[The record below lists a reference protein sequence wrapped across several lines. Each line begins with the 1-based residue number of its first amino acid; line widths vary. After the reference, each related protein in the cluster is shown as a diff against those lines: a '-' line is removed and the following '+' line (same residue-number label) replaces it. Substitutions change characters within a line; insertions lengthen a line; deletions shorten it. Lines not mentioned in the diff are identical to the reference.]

1 ARHVP
6 RGRGGAAIA
15 GASPPRSRRQARP
28 PPGTAAHPS
37 RRASSQSRSP
47 RPRSRPPRSSPPRRR
62 RLPEAMSTA
71 RDSEAMALALRA
83 LNQKERTERE
93 LSEWL
98 RERGVE
104 EADAAEAV
112 ERLLESGG
120 LDDADF
126 ARRFAEDK
134 RELKGWGPDRIS
146 EALRARG
153 VAET

>member
-1 ARHVP
+1 
-6 RGRGGAAIA
+6 
-15 GASPPRSRRQARP
+15 
-28 PPGTAAHPS
+28 
-37 RRASSQSRSP
+37 
-47 RPRSRPPRSSPPRRR
+47 
-62 RLPEAMSTA
+62 MSTA

-153 VAET
+153 VAETEIDAALEGDDEESQVERATSALTERGFSCASDDERARALGLLARRGFPLEVGYAAVRRRESVGAS